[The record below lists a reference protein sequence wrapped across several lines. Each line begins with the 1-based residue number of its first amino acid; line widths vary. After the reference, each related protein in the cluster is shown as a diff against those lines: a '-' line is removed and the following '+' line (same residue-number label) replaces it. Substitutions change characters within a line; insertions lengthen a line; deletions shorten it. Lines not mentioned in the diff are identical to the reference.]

1 MNRALIARLL
11 RLLLV
16 AGWTGA
22 VFVVVVILLDGV
34 VGDELRLLLPFIAA
48 GTAAAGMVVARRPVD
63 RLVRRLTHH
72 RLTTPYSVLART
84 TARVGAGS
92 LEEALPG
99 LAQVLAEGTDAQ
111 RAVVWLVVDDR
122 LVEAAAFPVTGAPA
136 ADVDNL
142 AVLLA
147 RPDTDHVVPVLDGA
161 ELRAAL
167 AIEKPDTPITPAD
180 QRLMQDVAD
189 GAGLLLRSVQRGV
202 ELHERVRQA
211 DELAAQLRESR
222 RRLTRAREVER
233 RRLVGE
239 LSHATTERLGA
250 LHGALD
256 GAADGLRGTPPEP
269 QQAVEALG
277 RARIALDELLDRFR
291 VIARGVYPAVLQDQG
306 PVAALDEVI
315 ADLPR
320 GVRLT
325 GELPQRL
332 AWEVESGIYYLAAAA
347 VAHLGDEPAR
357 TELHVHLEHRNGR
370 LAARVDDPELGPG
383 AAAALARRVG
393 GRHRAARRAGR
404 RRRGRRVRRGRHDR
418 GMAPRSARAARRLR
432 DATVTGAVSSTA
444 RALPGTRGGA
454 GWSARRACLGRRP
467 ARALQ
472 PGLDRLARCRR
483 HRRGRAVLAGGGA
496 IRRCGR
502 GRRQLMGPDRRH
514 CGPGQ

>member
-1 MNRALIARLL
+1 MSRALVATFL

-22 VFVVVVILLDGV
+22 VFLVLVVALDGV
-34 VGDELRLLLPFIAA
+34 VGESQRLLLPFVAA
-48 GTAAAGMVVARRPVD
+48 GVAAAGMVAARKPID
-63 RLVRRLTHH
+63 RLVRAVTHH
-72 RLTTPYSVLART
+72 RLTTPYSVLAQT

-99 LAQVLAEGTDAQ
+99 LAQVIAEGTGAQ
-111 RAVVWLVVDDR
+111 RAVVWLAVDDR
-122 LVEAAAFPVTGAPA
+122 LVETAAYPVDGVAAAA
-136 ADVDNL
+136 ADNL

-147 RPDTDHVVPVLDGA
+147 RPDTDHVVPVLDGT

-167 AIEKPDTPITPAD
+167 TIEKPDSPITPAD

-233 RRLVGE
+233 RRLIGE

-256 GAADGLRGTPPEP
+256 GAADGLRAGPDAAAADPG
-269 QQAVEALG
+269 QALDALG
-277 RARIALDELLDRFR
+277 RARVALDELLERFR
-291 VIARGVYPAVLQDQG
+291 VIARGVYPAVLRDQG
-306 PVAALDEVI
+306 PAAALDEVI

-320 GVRLT
+320 TVRLT
-325 GELPQRL
+325 GEVTQRL

-347 VAHLGDEPAR
+347 VTHLGDRPAR
-357 TELHVHLEHRNGR
+357 TELHVHLEHRDGR

-383 AAAALARRVG
+383 SAAALRAELAGDIERLGALG
-393 GRHRAARRAGR
+393 GDVEVIEYAAG
-404 RRRGRRVRRGRHDR
+404 V
-418 GMAPRSARAARRLR
+418 
-432 DATVTGAVSSTA
+432 TVVAW
-444 RALPGTRGGA
+444 LP
-454 GWSARRACLGRRP
+454 
-467 ARALQ
+467 
-472 PGLDRLARCRR
+472 DRLEPLVGPALV
-483 HRRGRAVLAGGGA
+483 GSGSADGSVPGGWGT
-496 IRRCGR
+496 GV
-502 GRRQLMGPDRRH
+502 
-514 CGPGQ
+514 